1 MKRLLFIPLALLAL
15 PLFVTAQD
23 TKVKTKTKD
32 AEGKVTKMKDKG
44 NMDMKDNMMDFPYQ
58 AEYSSKFQLGDPAH
72 AKLILDMWKDWDD
85 NQLDRHADA
94 IADTIVMQTP
104 SGELIKGK
112 DAFLSTGKQMRS
124 MISSTKSG
132 IEVWL
137 PLKSIDRNENWVA
150 IWGHED
156 DTDKDGKVT
165 SQMLHEIWRIN
176 KDGKIDFFRQY
187 TAKPVMQQQ

>member
-32 AEGKVTKMKDKG
+32 AEVKVTKMKDKG
-44 NMDMKDNMMDFPYQ
+44 NMDMKGNMMDFPYQ

>member
-15 PLFVTAQD
+15 PLIVTAQD

-44 NMDMKDNMMDFPYQ
+44 NMDMKGNMMDFPYQ

-176 KDGKIDFFRQY
+176 RDGKIDFFRQY

>member
-15 PLFVTAQD
+15 PLIVTAQN

-32 AEGKVTKMKDKG
+32 AEGKVTKMKEKG
-44 NMDMKDNMMDFPYQ
+44 NMDMKGNMMDFPYQ

-85 NQLDRHADA
+85 NPLDRHADA

>member
-15 PLFVTAQD
+15 PLIVTAQD